1 MHDLSRTY
9 KPINHI
15 HKLFITFFRYQQYQ
29 QIFILSSFYVFD
41 FIDPPAVMEKK
52 SEPDR
57 LLICILSALLGI
69 ILGILLV
76 LIRHYVYSEEVE

>member
-1 MHDLSRTY
+1 
-9 KPINHI
+9 
-15 HKLFITFFRYQQYQ
+15 
-29 QIFILSSFYVFD
+29 
-41 FIDPPAVMEKK
+41 MEKK

-76 LIRHYVYSEEVE
+76 LIRHYVYSEEVQ